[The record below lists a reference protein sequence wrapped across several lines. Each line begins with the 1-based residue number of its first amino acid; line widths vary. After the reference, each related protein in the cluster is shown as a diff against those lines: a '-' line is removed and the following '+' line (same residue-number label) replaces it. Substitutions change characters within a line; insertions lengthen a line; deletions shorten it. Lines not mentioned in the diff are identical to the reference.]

1 MLTQKNS
8 KKGRKTQVKKL
19 LSIFKDEE
27 GAAVAEYGIMVA
39 LIAVVII
46 LAATLMGIDIQ

>member
-1 MLTQKNS
+1 MN
-8 KKGRKTQVKKL
+8 KL

-46 LAATLMGIDIQ
+46 LTVTLLGVNVREIFNNKAG